1 MSVEIVQFSSL
12 HIDLVEQERSY
23 ELETVTSIL
32 HALQEYQL
40 QKIGFA
46 LVSMKVIHVE
56 PWIGR
61 HQLVTISAQANKRA
75 LSNTSLKT
83 GDPVQII
90 VPENVLASRYASK
103 KERKPPSGV
112 IREMAN
118 NTMTIVVSPGC
129 CIPRSYTGY
138 CTVKKDV
145 SQVMYDR
152 ICAALKSLAS
162 YNNNKR
168 PRLHDVLFRNAEPSF
183 DSADCCCGN
192 KSFFDS
198 SLNTVQ
204 ELAVHK
210 ALSAREIAMIH
221 GPPGTGKTHVLVEV
235 IRQLASQG
243 KKLLVCG
250 ASNVSVD
257 NIAERLGN
265 APELTFRRF
274 GNPARMRPSV
284 IKYSFYGRE
293 QEQNAS
299 KQMVD
304 LEAMFDKLSVGAPR
318 KQAGNPASVVL
329 ATLCGS
335 GDKKLKQQF
344 PHFDV
349 VIIDE
354 ASQATEG
361 ECWIAAIQAE
371 KLILAGDHH
380 QLPPTVK
387 SLGKSTGTA
396 SKNNSKGGHDMRVL
410 EKSMFERVQALLG
423 EQVCVMLTTQ
433 YRMHKLI
440 MEIPSNALYDKK
452 LVPGPGVANHLLA
465 DMSGI
470 QSNAITTSALVLID
484 TSRHAY
490 AIEKSD
496 ISKNVYLGK
505 NSKPI
510 FIGGS
515 KKNTGEVSLVE
526 QHVARLVS
534 YGMAVSDIAII
545 TPYAGQVRLLKLALS
560 KKYLGISIGTVD
572 GFQGL
577 EKEAVIL
584 SFVRSNTK
592 QLIGF
597 LKDYRRINVAITRA
611 RRHMCIIANK
621 QTVGGNNKFLK
632 SVFEYMDK
640 HACKLN
646 G

>member
-1 MSVEIVQFSSL
+1 MSVEIIRFSKL
-12 HIDLVEQERSY
+12 HIVLVEQERSY
-23 ELETVTSIL
+23 ELETITSIL
-32 HALQEYQL
+32 HALQEHQL
-40 QKIGFA
+40 QDLGFA
-46 LVSMKVIHVE
+46 LVGMKVMHVE
-56 PWIGR
+56 SWVGR
-61 HQLVTISAQANKRA
+61 HQLVTIFAQLNKKA
-75 LSNTSLKT
+75 LSRTSLRT

-90 VPENVLASRYASK
+90 VPENVLASRHAPNK
-103 KERKPPSGV
+103 GRKPPSGV

-118 NTMTIVVSPGC
+118 DTMTIVVSPGC
-129 CIPRSYTGY
+129 RIPRSYTGY

-152 ICAALKSLAS
+152 VCAALKSLAS
-162 YNNNKR
+162 YNNNER

-183 DSADCCCGN
+183 DSTSYCGG
-192 KSFFDS
+192 SVGFFAR
-198 SLNTVQ
+198 SLNNVQ
-204 ELAVHK
+204 KHAVCMV
-210 ALSAREIAMIH
+210 LSARGIAMIH
-221 GPPGTGKTHVLVEV
+221 GPPGTGKTHALIEV

-257 NIAERLGN
+257 NIAERLAK

-284 IKYSFYGRE
+284 IKYSVYG
-293 QEQNAS
+293 S
-299 KQMVD
+299 KQEKDTSKEIMD
-304 LEAMFDKLSVGAPR
+304 LETMFDKLSVGSRR
-318 KQAGNPASVVL
+318 KQADNPVSVVL

-361 ECWIAAIQAE
+361 ECWIAAIQAQ

-387 SLGKSTGTA
+387 SLGKSIGA
-396 SKNNSKGGHDMRVL
+396 SSKNNGKGGHDMRVL
-410 EKSMFERVQALLG
+410 ERSMFERVQSLLG
-423 EQVCVMLTTQ
+423 EKVCVMLTTQ
-433 YRMHKLI
+433 YRMHELI
-440 MEIPSNALYDKK
+440 MKIPSDALYDKK
-452 LVPGPGVANHLLA
+452 LVPSPGVANHLLS
-465 DMSGI
+465 DMNGI

-496 ISKNVYLGK
+496 ISKNVYLGR

-515 KKNTGEVSLVE
+515 KKNTGEVRLVQ

-534 YGMAVSDIAII
+534 YGMAASDIAII

-560 KKYLGISIGTVD
+560 KMYPDISIGTVD

-577 EKEAVIL
+577 EEAVIL
-584 SFVRSNTK
+584 SLVRSNTK
-592 QLIGF
+592 QSIGF

-611 RRHMCIIANK
+611 RRHLCIIANK
-621 QTVGGNNKFLK
+621 KTVAGKNKFLK
-632 SVFEYMDK
+632 SVFEHMDK
-640 HACKLN
+640 HARKLN